1 MSLRQRR
8 IRREEHD
15 TSWAVPQLTWPRVEC
30 RTRWQL
36 LGLPLIDVPFGTRAG
51 EKRRQAMG
59 WIAIGEVAVGVLAG
73 FGAVSVGVISIGGV
87 ALGGLTLGGLG
98 LGLVGCGGVGIGF
111 WAMGG
116 LALGYVASGSCA
128 VAWLAAQ
135 GAGAIAH
142 GFAVGGV
149 AVAQHANDAAAR
161 EFIASNSF
169 FSRAELFM
177 KSGLFAL
184 LCFSP
189 MGLMLWQTL
198 RLRSRIRIPCSAE
211 ISL

>member
-1 MSLRQRR
+1 V
-8 IRREEHD
+8 D
-15 TSWAVPQLTWPRVEC
+15 Y
-30 RTRWQL
+30 RTRWQF
-36 LGLPLIDVPFGTRAG
+36 LGLPLIDIQMGTRPG
-51 EKRRQAMG
+51 EKRRPAVG
-59 WIAIGEVAVGVLAG
+59 WIAIGEVAVGILAG
-73 FGAVSVGVISIGGV
+73 FGAVSVGMISLGGV
-87 ALGGLTLGGLG
+87 ALGGFTLGGLG

-116 LALGYVASGSCA
+116 LALGYVASGTCA

-149 AVAQHANDAAAR
+149 AVAQHANDTAAR
-161 EFIASNSF
+161 EFIASASF
-169 FSRAELFM
+169 FSRADWFM

-189 MGLMLWQTL
+189 MALMLWQTI
-198 RLRSRIRIPCSAE
+198 RLRKRMRQVR
-211 ISL
+211 

>member
-1 MSLRQRR
+1 
-8 IRREEHD
+8 
-15 TSWAVPQLTWPRVEC
+15 V
-30 RTRWQL
+30 
-36 LGLPLIDVPFGTRAG
+36 
-51 EKRRQAMG
+51 G
-59 WIAIGEVAVGVLAG
+59 WIAIGEVAVGILAG
-73 FGAVSVGVISIGGV
+73 FGAVSVGIISVGGV

-98 LGLVGCGGVGIGF
+98 LGLVGCGGVGVGF

-142 GFAVGGV
+142 GFAVGGI
-149 AVAQHANDAAAR
+149 AFAEHANDAAAR
-161 EFIASNSF
+161 ELIASTSF
-169 FSRAELFM
+169 FSRAEWFQ

-189 MGLMLWQTL
+189 MGLMLWQMI
-198 RLRSRIRIPCSAE
+198 RLRKRVRG
-211 ISL
+211 